1 LTDPLTPSLSE
12 EQARLID
19 YIVETRANVFLT
31 GRAGTGKTTLT
42 RALLKQL
49 GSKAAVLAPT
59 GVAAMHAGGQT
70 LHSFFRLPP
79 RLIEPADVK
88 RLKNA
93 RAVKALEVLVI
104 DEISMVRADMMWAI
118 DASLRMNRNSS
129 APFGGVQMVLVGDL
143 AQLPPVVQGEEAG
156 YLEMAYGGPFFFHT
170 PAFRDAGFTLVELET
185 VYRQSDPDFIEILNA
200 IREGEIRRD
209 QGRRLNEQV
218 TGRGALEASETH
230 VVLTPTNAAAARIN
244 AARLEELVGEPRLL
258 PGKVEG
264 QFEERVR
271 PTDEPLVLKPGARAM
286 LIRNDP
292 AGRWV
297 NGSLGTVADVTPDGV
312 RVRVGEDTHTVEPVK
327 WERFRYTADPRTESL
342 KKETIGAFEQ
352 FPLRLA
358 WAMTIHKAQGLT
370 LDKVYLDLP
379 GRLFAHGQAYVAL
392 SRARTLEGLELSRG
406 LAPSDLITDPRIFDV
421 RSYCDSLPK
430 GLLG

>member
-1 LTDPLTPSLSE
+1 MNAPLSTHLSPD
-12 EQARLID
+12 QARLVEH
-19 YIVETRANVFLT
+19 IVSSGTNVFLT

-42 RALLKQL
+42 RALLKRL

-93 RAVKALEVLVI
+93 RAIKALEVLVI
-104 DEISMVRADMMWAI
+104 DEISMVRSDMMWAI
-118 DASLRMNRNSS
+118 DAALRMNRNSS

-143 AQLPPVVQGEEAG
+143 AQLPPVVQGEEAA

-170 PAFRDAGFTLVELET
+170 PVFRDAGFTLIELET
-185 VYRQSDPDFIEILNA
+185 VYRQSDPDFVEILNA

-209 QGRRLNEQV
+209 QGRRLNERV
-218 TGRGALEASETH
+218 TGRSALEASETH

-244 AARLEELVGEPRLL
+244 SARLDALVGEPRLL

-271 PTDEPLVLKPGARAM
+271 PTDEPLILKPGARVM

-297 NGSLGTVADVTPDGV
+297 NGSLGEVVAFCADGV
-312 RVRVGEDTHTVEPVK
+312 KVHVNGQTHTVEPVK
-327 WERFRYTADPRTESL
+327 WERFRYTADAGAETL
-342 KKETIGAFEQ
+342 KKETVGAFEQ
-352 FPLRLA
+352 YPLRLA

-392 SRARTLEGLELSRG
+392 SRARSIEGLELSRG
-406 LAPSDLITDPRIFDV
+406 LAPSDLITDERIFDV
-421 RSYCDSLPK
+421 RSYCDPLPK
-430 GLLG
+430 GLLR

>member
-1 LTDPLTPSLSE
+1 MTDTLSPHLSE
-12 EQARLID
+12 EQTRLVD
-19 YIVETRANVFLT
+19 YIVSTGANVFLT

-42 RALLKQL
+42 RALLRQL
-49 GSKAAVLAPT
+49 GAGAAVLAPT

-88 RLKNA
+88 RLKNS
-93 RAVKALEVLVI
+93 RVVKALKTLVI
-104 DEISMVRADMMWAI
+104 DEISMVRSDMMWAI
-118 DASLRMNRNSS
+118 DAALRMNRNVS

-143 AQLPPVVQGEEAG
+143 AQLPPIVQGEEAA

-170 PAFRDAGFTLVELET
+170 PVFRDAGFTLVELET
-185 VYRQSDPDFIEILNA
+185 VYRQSDPDFIEILNN
-200 IREGEIRRD
+200 IREGEIRRE

-218 TGRGALEASETH
+218 TGRSAIEASETH

-244 AARLEELVGEPRLL
+244 TARLEALVGEPRLL

-271 PTDEPLVLKPGARAM
+271 PTDEPLVLKPGARVM

-297 NGSLGTVADVTPDGV
+297 NGSLGEVVSFSPDGV
-312 RVRVGEDTHTVEPVK
+312 KVRVNGDTHTVEPVK
-327 WERFRYTADPRTESL
+327 WERFRYSADAKAETL

-352 FPLRLA
+352 YPLRLA

-392 SRARTLEGLELSRG
+392 SRARSLEGLELSRG
-406 LAPSDLITDPRIFDV
+406 LAPSDLIVDERIFDV
-421 RSYCDSLPK
+421 RSFCDPLPK